1 MKGHR
6 LVPDASTSS
15 VKFGALAALTT
26 GAFLL
31 AACDSDPTGLTDSGE
46 VSLGVTGAPD
56 ATSSLLASSVQ
67 TDDPDGRSIVVES
80 VRMVFFEI
88 ELEVGDDVEGADLE
102 AGPILI
108 DLPLDGS
115 VTMILSQTEVPPN
128 LYDELEMEVKP
139 VEGDESEEELESQH
153 PGWPLSQSIQV
164 TGTFDADDGEGP
176 QPFDIFLVF
185 NDDFELEFEPPL
197 EIGEGEGLSL
207 ILAIDVST
215 WFLNEDGT
223 LIDPRTLSGDSS
235 AASQVEDNIEDSFE
249 AFEDS
254 QEEDDDDDDD
264 DNDDD

>member
-1 MKGHR
+1 MKGHMT
-6 LVPDASTSS
+6 VSDTSRGS
-15 VKFGALAALTT
+15 VKLAALTALT
-26 GAFLL
+26 ASAFLL
-31 AACDSDPTGLTDSGE
+31 AACDDDPTGVTEPGQ
-46 VSLGVTGAPD
+46 VSLSVTGAPG

-67 TDDPDGRSIVVES
+67 TTDPDNRSLLVES

-88 ELEVGDDVEGADLE
+88 ELEVGDDVEGVDLK

-115 VTMILSQTEVPPN
+115 VSTILSQAAVPPN
-128 LYDELEMEVKP
+128 RYDELEMEVKP
-139 VEGDESEEELESQH
+139 VEGDESEAEFASEH

-176 QPFDIFLVF
+176 QSFDIFLNF
-185 NDDFELEFEPPL
+185 NDDFELEFEPAL
-197 EIGEGEGLSL
+197 EIGKGEGLSL
-207 ILAIDVST
+207 VLAIDVGT

-254 QEEDDDDDDD
+254 QENEDQEDDA
-264 DNDDD
+264 